1 MSRDDP
7 NSIPARFLD
16 HARIELHTLESLE
29 RLSESRCQ
37 HSLVTHAIKTTEASN
52 RSRMDGTHI
61 VPRKGDSGHFASSSN
76 TSA

>member
-1 MSRDDP
+1 MSRDNP

-16 HARIELHTLESLE
+16 HARIELHSLESLK

-37 HSLVTHAIKTTEASN
+37 HSLVTHAIKTTEASD
-52 RSRMDGTHI
+52 RSRMNSADLI
-61 VPRKGDSGHFASSSN
+61 PRKRESDHFASSSN

>member
-37 HSLVTHAIKTTEASN
+37 YSLVTHAIKTTEASN

-61 VPRKGDSGHFASSSN
+61 IPRKRDSVHFASSSN